1 MDMEDEAMNSILG
14 DLDGVEGREVC
25 AACGQPKM
33 GDDLEKAGKEAAG
46 GMKITIE
53 PMSAEE
59 AKDKT
64 EDMMDMKNLKD
75 EDMEDDGG
83 MPVIL

>member
-1 MDMEDEAMNSILG
+1 MHDMEDEAMNAILG

-25 AACGQPKM
+25 SKCGSSPEKM
-33 GDDLEKAGKEAAG
+33 GDDLDKAGKEAG

-53 PMSAEE
+53 PMSADK
-59 AKDKT
+59 AKD
-64 EDMMDMKNLKD
+64 EMDMSNLKD
-75 EDMEDDGG
+75 EDMDDDGG